1 MHFML
6 TWLLVRRLE
15 LRFNFKF
22 FNKYHSQAFL
32 LWYFFGN
39 FKNSLPRKTLQI
51 FRIPFIKSFKIT
63 RFSAFI

>member
-22 FNKYHSQAFL
+22 FNQYHSQAFL
-32 LWYFFGN
+32 LWYFLEILKEKPYKYLEF
-39 FKNSLPRKTLQI
+39 LL
-51 FRIPFIKSFKIT
+51 
-63 RFSAFI
+63 

>member
-15 LRFNFKF
+15 LRFNLSSSI
-22 FNKYHSQAFL
+22 NTTVRHSYCGIFL
-32 LWYFFGN
+32 EIL
-39 FKNSLPRKTLQI
+39 KTSLPRKTLQI